1 MKLFRIFA
9 IAAMAMLSAV
19 GAQAGVVIY
28 SNMGADGLTD
38 TSSNDASDITSGSLI
53 ASGFTTGSTEK
64 SLGLVSL
71 VGQALNPGNKTV
83 AIFLD
88 NGGSPGSSYVVS
100 NSTSVSGKGVYTFGF
115 ASPIVLAAN
124 TKYWIL
130 PEPGLTW
137 FLNDDG
143 DVPTAQ
149 NASGYTF
156 FAAKNSTN
164 GGSTW
169 STTDSTFTLSL
180 AVPEPALSSLLCFGG
195 IALIRRRMKK

>member
-1 MKLFRIFA
+1 MKLFRLFA

-38 TSSNDASDITSGSLI
+38 TSGGDAADITSSSLI
-53 ASGFTTGSTEK
+53 ASGFTTGSTVK
-64 SLGLVSL
+64 SLASVSL
-71 VGQALNPGNKTV
+71 VAQSAIPGNKTV
-83 AIFLD
+83 SIFSD
-88 NGGSPGSSYVVS
+88 NGAGSPGSLYYVS
-100 NSTSVSGKGVYTFGF
+100 NSTLVAAKDVYTFGF
-115 ASPIVLAAN
+115 APPIVLAAN
-124 TKYWIL
+124 TTYWIL

-137 FLNDDG
+137 FLNDNT

-156 FAAKNSTN
+156 FGAKNSIN
-164 GGSTW
+164 GVIWLPTDGS
-169 STTDSTFTLSL
+169 FTLSL